1 MWVTF
6 GTSDLESSP
15 LDSLKGFCSGKG
27 LFWGVEFVKNKET
40 KEPFPNDF
48 PLADLLAEESIR
60 LGAVIYPGMK
70 GAVG

>member
-1 MWVTF
+1 MRL
-6 GTSDLESSP
+6 GPSSSH
-15 LDSLKGFCSGKG
+15 LNLLMVAFSGKG